1 MKLTPKQERFVQLYL
16 EPGQKG
22 YLNATQAAIGAGYS
36 AKSAE
41 LIGHQ
46 LLKKTKVAESIS
58 KAQAKTA
65 RKFEIT
71 RDRITQE
78 YACMAFLDP
87 RDIFEDDG
95 SIKLIRDMPESARRA
110 LASFDVNEI
119 FDRADGDQKTAIG
132 LAKRVKFHG
141 KREALR
147 DLCEMLGFMKGTH
160 DINVNLRFDY
170 DLPGRNKE

>member
-1 MKLTPKQERFVQLYL
+1 MKLTPKQERFVQEYL
-16 EPGQKG
+16 ID
-22 YLNATQAAIGAGYS
+22 LNATQAAIRAGYS
-36 AKSAE
+36 AKTATT
-41 LIGHQ
+41 IGPR
-46 LLKKTKVAESIS
+46 LLENVGVQAAIARGK
-58 KAQAKTA
+58 AKTA
-65 RKFEIT
+65 NKLEIT
-71 RDRITQE
+71 RERIIQE

-147 DLCEMLGFMKGTH
+147 DLSEMLGFMKGTQ
-160 DINVNLRFDY
+160 DVNVTLRFAY
-170 DLPGRNKE
+170 DIPEIKQ